1 MYGQK
6 FFAIKITNLVCDYA
20 KTGMQEM
27 SDKFNEEG
35 SEVYKDEY
43 FNKAGD
49 AVE

>member
-1 MYGQK
+1 ME
-6 FFAIKITNLVCDYA
+6 ITNLICNYT

-43 FNKAGD
+43 FNLAAD

>member
-1 MYGQK
+1 ME
-6 FFAIKITNLVCDYA
+6 ITNLICDFA

-35 SEVYKDEY
+35 SEAYKNEY
-43 FNKAGD
+43 VNKAAD